1 MPGALP
7 VTGKETVLDAIH
19 LRRRLEVPRRT
30 TRSGSLSTR
39 SADGG
44 PLKALHVD
52 IDQIMMG
59 DDLST
64 NYQLQ
69 PGDRLVVPR
78 IPNSRSDAPETEVKQ
93 PIQEQAIRFDNSAA
107 LLRVEQRLSDV
118 ERKLDKLIEALK
130 SRTP

>member
-1 MPGALP
+1 
-7 VTGKETVLDAIH
+7 VVLSRPD
-19 LRRRLEVPRRT
+19 P
-30 TRSGSLSTR
+30 S
-39 SADGG
+39 GG

-69 PGDRLVVPR
+69 AGDRLLVPR
-78 IPNSRSDAPETEVKQ
+78 IPSSRSDNPEAEVKQ
-93 PIQEQAIRFDNSAA
+93 PIQEQAVRFDSSAA